1 MRLLFEVYTG
11 LLTCRVA
18 IVLEDGHFWFGF
30 LRGWL
35 LCEILCIVAILVFRK
50 ALILLSLCKSGVAAV
65 QENLHSSHVLPI
77 NLLLWDR
84 DEAGIS
90 DCRVSSKEGMK

>member
-1 MRLLFEVYTG
+1 M
-11 LLTCRVA
+11 A
-18 IVLEDGHFWFGF
+18 IVLVGGHFGFSFFG
-30 LRGWL
+30 GWL

-90 DCRVSSKEGMK
+90 DVGLVAKKG